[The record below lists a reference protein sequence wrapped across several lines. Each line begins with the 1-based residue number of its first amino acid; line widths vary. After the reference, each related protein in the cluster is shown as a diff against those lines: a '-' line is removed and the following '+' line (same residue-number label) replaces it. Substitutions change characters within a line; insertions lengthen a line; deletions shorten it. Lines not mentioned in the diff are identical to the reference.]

1 MKHNLTQSL
10 LKDGGRVQNGKYY
23 CGALI
28 LTPLCKISLDR
39 WYGVLNRDHHHQLAA
54 PNHPKILLI
63 GSLSSA
69 AVLHLILILM
79 RYHDLKMFLR

>member
-1 MKHNLTQSL
+1 LKHNLTQSL
-10 LKDGGRVQNGKYY
+10 LKDGGRVQSGKYY

-28 LTPLCKISLDR
+28 LTPLCKISL
-39 WYGVLNRDHHHQLAA
+39 VLNRDHLQQLAA
-54 PNHPKILLI
+54 PNHPKTQLI

-69 AVLHLILILM
+69 AVLHLILILT